1 MTAPRHPIR
10 FLLARLRGGLNDT
23 LCQIELCLHHAETFD
38 RTLILDLSDSK
49 GFSKFERFFRWKVSM
64 EGVQTSL
71 LPDRIA
77 MLNALPC
84 RPAEV
89 TGRLTDYRSC
99 NARLPDGSMVNCL
112 EGTAIPLSSDLSRD
126 YPEPVLLHDARRG
139 GNSSRNFLQR
149 VTLEPDLAREIAEK
163 VLCLGPDYA
172 AIHIR
177 HTDFRTEDWRS
188 FLKSIRGDLRGRTAL
203 ICSDNAEVIEG
214 ARMILKDTHVRTVTE
229 IPRRDG
235 RPLHVWPDA
244 DPATVNQVHHQ
255 AFIDLFC
262 LAAATDLFWTV
273 EWQLR
278 ASGFSRL
285 AGALCE
291 DRALLTSLLGEVPS
305 SISPAPGRVH
315 HIIPWKTKALVL
327 PRRMKRELVH
337 MAQKAA
343 KILDRR

>member
-1 MTAPRHPIR
+1 VTAPRHLNR

-23 LCQIELCLHHAETFD
+23 LCQIELCLRHAETFD

-49 GFSKFERFFRWKVSM
+49 GFSKFERFFRWKVPAA
-64 EGVQTSL
+64 GVQTIL
-71 LPDRIA
+71 LPDRIT

-99 NARLPDGSMVNCL
+99 NARLPDGRMVNCL
-112 EGTAIPLSSDLSRD
+112 EGTTIPLSSDLSRD

-139 GNSSRNFLQR
+139 GDYSKSFLQR
-149 VTLEPDLAREIAEK
+149 VTLEPGLAREIAENF
-163 VLCLGPDYA
+163 LSLGPDYA

-188 FLKSIRGDLRGRTAL
+188 FLKSIRGDLSGRTAL
-203 ICSDNAEVIEG
+203 VCSDNVAVIEG

-244 DPATVNQVHHQ
+244 DQATVSEVHHK

-291 DRALLTSLLGEVPS
+291 DRALLTSLLGEASS
-305 SISPAPGRVH
+305 SISVVPGRVH
-315 HIIPWKTKALVL
+315 HVIPWKTKALVL
-327 PRRMKRELVH
+327 PRRMKRWLISTGWTV
-337 MAQKAA
+337 A
-343 KILDRR
+343 KIFDRR